1 MKMMMIITGMQS
13 GGAERVMATLCN
25 ELSKRHQV
33 RLVIMKDGVSDYR
46 ISERVEVAAGKVSNQ
61 SLIQSVAFVRKQIDE
76 WKPDVALSFMTKSNI
91 VALMANLLTGKKAR
105 LVIAERANPHYA
117 KRVFKILRR
126 ILYPMAHGCVFQTRQ
141 AQDYYRGILKCESV
155 VLRNPLNPDFKVDRF
170 TGERKKTI
178 ITMGRLYPEKN
189 QKLLIDAFAEIAG
202 KYPEYSVEIYGDGPL
217 KEELTAHIAALQLQE
232 RVHLMGRRD
241 HIQQHIADAGVFVLP
256 SDSEGMPNAL
266 IEARA
271 LGIPSIATDCP
282 IGGPAVIIEDHEN
295 GLLLPMNDKEKM
307 ADALRQVLEDSSFA
321 EKLGANAVRT
331 IEGFTADKVCADWE
345 RYLRQIA
352 GKGSGE

>member
-232 RVHLMGRRD
+232 RVHLMGRKD

-266 IEARA
+266 IEAMA

-295 GLLLPMNDKEKM
+295 GILVPVNDRPALTAALQELIDNAAMAERLGRSAGNVMKEFSEE
-307 ADALRQVLEDSSFA
+307 A
-321 EKLGANAVRT
+321 
-331 IEGFTADKVCADWE
+331 VCAQWE
-345 RYLRQIA
+345 DYLSRIA
-352 GKGSGE
+352 HWA